1 MQIFATSYE
10 MMEVC
15 VFCSKFLAKRTVC
28 VLVASP
34 KQVPSI
40 RATDA
45 STSDVPPRPCEKPPE
60 TPAKEICVKY
70 LERMA
75 KAQLIGSW
83 DLDINS

>member
-10 MMEVC
+10 LMEVC
-15 VFCSKFLAKRTVC
+15 VFSKLLAKRTVC

-34 KQVPSI
+34 KHVPSI

-45 STSDVPPRPCEKPPE
+45 STGDVSPRPCEKPPE

-83 DLDINS
+83 DFDINS